1 MHNDAVL
8 IPTKSPQGFLASG
21 YPPFFLPHDTP
32 GKTHRY
38 VLLLGHQAIVG
49 NIQAIVQLL
58 DHCQRQ
64 AALFI

>member
-1 MHNDAVL
+1 M
-8 IPTKSPQGFLASG
+8 
-21 YPPFFLPHDTP
+21 PHDSL
-32 GKTHRY
+32 GKTHRC

-64 AALFI
+64 ASLFI